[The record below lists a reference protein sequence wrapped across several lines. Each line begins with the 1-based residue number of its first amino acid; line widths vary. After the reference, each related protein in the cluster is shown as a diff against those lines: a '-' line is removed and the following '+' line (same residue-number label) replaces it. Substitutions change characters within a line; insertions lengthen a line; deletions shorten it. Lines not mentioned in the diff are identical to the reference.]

1 MRYTDEQLEQL
12 WEELG
17 DVMIDYSDEFPD
29 GALVDDWFI
38 FMAGTDRMDVWDWF
52 DEHYSK
58 GVYHLMFPNG

>member
-17 DVMIDYSDEFPD
+17 DVLIDYSDEFPD
-29 GALVDDWFI
+29 GALVDDWLI
-38 FMAGTDRMDVWDWF
+38 FNAGTDRMDIWDWF

-58 GVYHLMFPNG
+58 GVVGLMFKN